1 MKSKILTY
9 ITLLTI
15 VFTLL
20 FSCGCKK
27 KSSPRLVNAVVSIEF
42 EESQGFFGEGQ
53 TDILER
59 AFISDENGLKNFIYK
74 NSNRKKTVD
83 TVFSK
88 TIKISKSVDY
98 FMPKYSYDYIS
109 EEYEEE
115 NPSGY
120 DNRCFLEDGTVD
132 ISGKPSVERFFRE
145 REILSLISEKI
156 SAQSLGLTGEDKIE
170 NLTVVFSKLNR
181 GIIQSDIFWPHQ
193 SKVYTGDRTGLAT
206 AYFDDGSEYALNSVK
221 LGDKSINSYIFIPY
235 TFIFDGENMS
245 STTLCHEYMHVLGA
259 PDLYSNQSSKDFVGE
274 FDIMGGKE
282 TKVPSL
288 SLSYVRYKLGWINE
302 QTQIQP
308 LSKSGVYELFPAE
321 QDNRPYAYKITL
333 PSRFASGESFYI
345 EYRKLGDGSL
355 TGAPTEGVIIYR
367 VNEEKGY
374 LNQNGEQTD
383 VWRGNSVN
391 EEISVFRF
399 WREVFGEYEERD
411 EITKSGICYA
421 TIFDKEGY
429 TKYGTKTSEKVNAIT
444 YSNGENSQITVEY
457 LGVNENGA
465 VKIKVEIPEAP
476 DLVEIKESLT
486 ARSGNRH
493 VLTFDGA
500 HYGKTAYY
508 VIAEKKIS
516 NPKAENLI
524 KNYKKHPIFSVST
537 EYLQTTLPKNDGIEK
552 FVYVFYGDENGYS
565 AVTEYEISGFKTID
579 FTVVIVV
586 ALIVGVGF
594 PTLVTILLKT
604 VFKTKNKN
612 KN

>member
-20 FSCGCKK
+20 FSFGCKK

-83 TVFSK
+83 TEIFTSVK
-88 TIKISKSVDY
+88 MPKSVDY
-98 FMPKYSYDYIS
+98 FMPKYSYDYLDGNYV
-109 EEYEEE
+109 EV

-132 ISGKPSVERFFRE
+132 INGKPSVERFFRE
-145 REILSLISEKI
+145 REILSFISEHVGLK
-156 SAQSLGLTGEDKIE
+156 SLGLTEDDKIE

-181 GIIQSDIFWPHQ
+181 GISQSDIFWPHQ
-193 SKVYTGDRTGLAT
+193 SKVYKGEREGLKA
-206 AYFDDGSEYALNSVK
+206 AYYDDGGEYALDSIK

-235 TFIFDGENMS
+235 TFIYDGELTC
-245 STTLCHEYMHVLGA
+245 TTLCHEYMHVLGA
-259 PDLYSNQSSKDFVGE
+259 PDLYDNQSKKDYVGE

-282 TKVPSL
+282 TSVPNL

-302 QTQIQP
+302 QNQIVP
-308 LSKSGVYELFPAE
+308 LSKSGVYELFPVE
-321 QDNRPYAYKITL
+321 QDHRPYAYKITL
-333 PSRFASGESFYI
+333 PNHFSKGESFYI
-345 EYRKLGDGSL
+345 EYRKLGEGSK
-355 TGAPTEGVIIYR
+355 TSEPTEGVIIYR

-374 LNQNGEQTD
+374 LNKDGEQTD
-383 VWRGNSVN
+383 VWRGNAVN

-399 WREVFGEYEERD
+399 WREIFGRYEERD
-411 EITKSGICYA
+411 EITTSGICYA

-429 TKYGTKTSEKVNAIT
+429 TKYGTKTDEKVNAIT
-444 YSNGENSQITVEY
+444 YSNGENSKITVEY
-457 LGVNENGA
+457 LGVKANGA
-465 VKIKVEIPEAP
+465 VEIRVDLPQAP
-476 DLVEIKESLT
+476 TVIDVKESLT
-486 ARSGNRH
+486 AKSGNRH

-500 HYGKTAYY
+500 HYGKTAYV
-508 VIAEKKIS
+508 VIADKRIS
-516 NPKAENLI
+516 KPKAENLI

-565 AVTEYEISGFKTID
+565 EVTEYVISGIKTID

-594 PTLVTILLKT
+594 PTFVTLLLKLMS
-604 VFKTKNKN
+604 KAKNKN